1 MMVKGLEINN
11 TAKAL
16 FELAQGNNDPTG
28 WLSDLRRVSDLVSD
42 KALAAALRD
51 PKTSQKEKA
60 QMLNDRAGGLR
71 DEILKLVFLLIE
83 KNRLAELDEI
93 SIEYQRLLDAFH
105 GVEGAVLAEVTTA
118 IPLDEAARMDLGKR
132 LTDIMGKPVIVQATV
147 DASLIGGIIIRVGDK
162 LIDGSIR
169 HKLAA
174 LSKELV

>member
-1 MMVKGLEINN
+1 MVKGVEINN

-16 FELAQGNNDPTG
+16 FELAQGSNDLTG
-28 WLSDLRRVSDLVSD
+28 WLSGLRRVSDLVNDS
-42 KALAAALRD
+42 ALNAALLD
-51 PKTSQKEKA
+51 SKTSQKEKA
-60 QMLNDRAGGLR
+60 KLLNDRAGGLR

-83 KNRLAELDEI
+83 KGRLADLDKI
-93 SIEYQRLLDAFH
+93 SIEYQRLLDAYH
-105 GVEGAVLAEVTTA
+105 GVEGAELAEVTTA
-118 IPLDEAARMDLGKR
+118 IPMDEAARMELGKR
-132 LTDIMGKPVIVQATV
+132 LTEILGKPVIVRATV

>member
-1 MMVKGLEINN
+1 MVKGVDINN

-16 FELAQGNNDPTG
+16 FELALENNDPTG
-28 WLSDLRRVSDLVSD
+28 WLSELRRASDLVSD
-42 KALAAALRD
+42 AALAAALRD

-60 QMLNDRAGGLR
+60 QMLNDRSGGLR
-71 DEILKLVFLLIE
+71 DETLKLIFLLGE

-93 SIEYQRLLDAFH
+93 SIEYQRLLDAYH
-105 GVEGAVLAEVTTA
+105 GVEGAEVADVTVA
-118 IPLDEAARMDLGKR
+118 MPLDEAGRMELGHR
-132 LTDIMGKPVIVQATV
+132 LTGILGKPVIVRATV